1 MPKASQV
8 LTGAVWATPSE
19 SKPTPRYCT
28 ETLTRPGNLKAPADF
43 LSEKFWNRARASRQH
58 RTGDQVQ
65 KPLS

>member
-8 LTGAVWATPSE
+8 LTGAVWTTPSE
-19 SKPTPRYCT
+19 SKSTPRYCT
-28 ETLTRPGNLKAPADF
+28 ETSTRPGNSKAPADF
-43 LSEKFWNRARASRQH
+43 LSEKFWNPSRQD